1 MIKTP
6 LAAVF
11 CAAFLTAC
19 RSAFLHPE
27 PADMVTVPSHATVA
41 EIWISLPSEEEEL
54 DSLTIWRCD
63 DGRAW
68 IIATAKPS
76 RQLIVCD
83 SETGQHLRVVG
94 GPGNA
99 LGRFGRPN
107 GIDNHGDTVFVV
119 ECDNRR
125 VQLLRLPD
133 LVPLGSFGEQE
144 LRTPYRLW
152 LWQSARGT
160 LHAYVTDSFMT
171 DFKTQQLPPMP
182 DLAQQ
187 VKRYEIRLPAN
198 GVPQTRYLEAFGDT
212 GPEGALRVVESID
225 GDSGHDRL
233 LIAEEDQRVGST
245 PRDYSLSGRYPGTS
259 LPPFEGHA
267 KDIVLWACGADA
279 GYWIA
284 VNQIV
289 PSLFRVYERDTLHPA
304 SSFPGRQ
311 VADTDGIALSTV
323 ASPRFPHGALYPQH
337 NNQAVAAFG
346 LGQVARSLALRRKC
360 LS

>member
-6 LAAVF
+6 LAAAF

-19 RSAFLHPE
+19 SSAFLRPE
-27 PADMVTVPSHATVA
+27 PAGTVTAPSHATVA
-41 EIWISLPSEEEEL
+41 ETWISLPSAAEEL
-54 DSLTIWRCD
+54 DSLAIWRRD

-68 IIATAKPS
+68 IIATAKS
-76 RQLIVCD
+76 SQQLIVYD
-83 SETGQHLRVVG
+83 SETGQRLRVVG
-94 GPGNA
+94 GPGDA
-99 LGRFGRPN
+99 PGRFGRPN
-107 GIDNHGDTVFVV
+107 GIDIHGDIVFVV
-119 ECDNRR
+119 ERDNRR

-133 LVPLGSFGEQE
+133 FVPLGSFGEQE
-144 LRTPYRLW
+144 LRTPYGLW

-182 DLAQQ
+182 DLAQR
-187 VKRYEIRLPAN
+187 VKRYEIRPPAN
-198 GVPQTRYLEAFGDT
+198 GVPQARYLGAFGDT
-212 GPEGALRVVESID
+212 GPEGALRMVESIA
-225 GDSGHDRL
+225 GDPEYDRL

-245 PRDYSLSGRYPGTS
+245 LRDYSLSGRYRGTS

-267 KDIVLWACGADA
+267 EGIALWACGADA

-284 VNQIV
+284 VDQTV

-304 SSFPGRQ
+304 GSFSGRQ

-323 ASPRFPHGALYPQH
+323 ASPRFPHGALYAQH
-337 NNQAVAAFG
+337 NNQAVAAFD
-346 LGQVARSLALRRKC
+346 LGQVVRSLALSRKC